1 MSAEKRTL
9 LVLFAI
15 ALGLRV
21 LYGAFLATHP
31 NLAPGAVT
39 SELNYAKEIVSGT
52 RWITEPYSSRS
63 PGYPVFLA
71 ALYVLSARELWLV
84 TFMQAALGALT
95 VLVVYRLGRPLLGTT
110 LAVAAALW
118 FALHARHMYFSYALE
133 RDVLAVFL
141 LMLVLHLLV
150 RPFIRMRY
158 ALIAG
163 ICYTALIH
171 VDPQYLFLLPVLA
184 VFVLFKTRH
193 GYLNIQ
199 YLFLFLG
206 VIIVA
211 SIPWTVRNYI
221 VYRQPLPIGLEAA
234 RFLRPV
240 KLVVTE
246 PRTGIA
252 DIEGRI
258 VRASR
263 SRFIKDNAIEFWRF
277 ARFRGQKPA
286 LPGETGAA
294 GTTEAPPG
302 EEAWSVRHNLASIL
316 NYGVVLPFFLMGIVY
331 AVRSR
336 SRPGLMLIGMV
347 IAYFLLRAYLGGS
360 EQARL
365 PVDPVIVVVGFY
377 GAIGLVRRFRPEET
391 PEAGARSGA

>member
-21 LYGAFLATHP
+21 LYGAFLAAHP
-31 NLAPGAVT
+31 DLAPGAT
-39 SELNYAKEIVSGT
+39 SELGYAKHIVSGT
-52 RWITEPYSSRS
+52 RWITEPYSPRS
-63 PGYPVFLA
+63 PGYPVVLA
-71 ALYVLSARELWLV
+71 ALYVLSAREPWLV
-84 TFMQAALGALT
+84 TFLQAALGALT

-118 FALHARHMYFSYALE
+118 FALNVRHMHISYAFE
-133 RDVLAVFL
+133 RDVLTVFL
-141 LMLVLHLLV
+141 LMSVLYLLV

-163 ICYTALIH
+163 VCYTALIH
-171 VDPQYLFLLPVLA
+171 VDPQFLLLLPVLA

-211 SIPWTVRNYI
+211 SLPWTVRNYV
-221 VYRQPLPIGLEAA
+221 VYRQPLPIGLEAT

-240 KLVVTE
+240 KLTVTE

-263 SRFIKDNAIEFWRF
+263 SQFIKDYTIEFWRF
-277 ARFRGQKPA
+277 AKFSGENPPA
-286 LPGETGAA
+286 LA
-294 GTTEAPPG
+294 GSAEPAKAPPDAR
-302 EEAWSVRHNLASIL
+302 AWSVRHNLASIL
-316 NYGVVLPFFLMGIVY
+316 NYGVVLPFFFLGIVY

-336 SRPGLMLIGMV
+336 SRPGLMLIAV
-347 IAYFLLRAYLGGS
+347 VLAYFLTRAYLGGS

-365 PVDPVIVVVGFY
+365 PVDPVIIVVGFY
-377 GAIGLVRRFRPEET
+377 GAMGLVRRFRPEET
-391 PEAGARSGA
+391 PEPVVRSDA

>member
-21 LYGAFLATHP
+21 LYGAFLATQP
-31 NLAPGAVT
+31 DLTPGAT
-39 SELNYAKEIVSGT
+39 SELSYAKQIVSGT
-52 RWITEPYSSRS
+52 RWITEPYSPRS
-63 PGYPVFLA
+63 PGYPVVLA

-84 TFMQAALGALT
+84 TFLQAAVGALT
-95 VLVVYRLGRPLLGTT
+95 VLLVYRLGRPLLGQT

-118 FALHARHMYFSYALE
+118 FALHARHMHLSYAFE

-150 RPFIRMRY
+150 RPFVRTRY
-158 ALIAG
+158 ALVAG
-163 ICYTALIH
+163 VSYTVLVH
-171 VDPQYLFLLPVLA
+171 VDPQFLLLLPVLA

-193 GYLNIQ
+193 GYINIQ

-240 KLVVTE
+240 KLAVTE
-246 PRTGIA
+246 PRTEIA

-277 ARFRGQKPA
+277 AKFRGQKPA
-286 LPGETGAA
+286 LTGQTGAA
-294 GTTEAPPG
+294 GTTKAPPG
-302 EEAWSVRHNLASIL
+302 AEAWSVRHNLASIL

-336 SRPGLMLIGMV
+336 SRPALMLIAVV
-347 IAYFLLRAYLGGS
+347 ITYFLMRTYLGGS

-377 GAIGLVRRFRPEET
+377 GAVGLVRRFRPEET
-391 PEAGARSGA
+391 LEAGDQSGA